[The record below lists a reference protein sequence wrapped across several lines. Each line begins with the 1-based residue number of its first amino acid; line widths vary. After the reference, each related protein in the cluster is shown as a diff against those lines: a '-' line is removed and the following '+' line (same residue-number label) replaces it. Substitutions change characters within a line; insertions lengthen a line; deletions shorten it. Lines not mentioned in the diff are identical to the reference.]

1 MNFSDEEL
9 TLHKGMILG
18 IVQEI
23 PENLFVSV
31 SYEDDADRGTE
42 QTFFWKHAEK
52 KIREPVLIKYAG
64 IFHDDEDNVFKS
76 TKLLVHELETGDATP
91 VKKAEYKTPFALRQE
106 INRQVQKMLNKGV
119 ISLSYSRWSSPV
131 VLVPKKSENGV
142 PKYKFCLYFRALNA
156 VTKND
161 SSPLPRFEET
171 TSTLSGS
178 KYFSLLECYL
188 GFWQIN
194 IHEPHRE

>member
-1 MNFSDEEL
+1 MTRIN
-9 TLHKGMILG
+9 
-18 IVQEI
+18 VQ
-23 PENLFVSV
+23 NRL
-31 SYEDDADRGTE
+31 
-42 QTFFWKHAEK
+42 FFWKHAEK

-64 IFHDDEDNVFKS
+64 NFHDVEDNVFKR
-76 TKLLVHELETGDATP
+76 TKVVVRELETGDATP
-91 VKKAEYKTPFALRQE
+91 VKKAEHKTPFALRQKM
-106 INRQVQKMLNKGV
+106 NRQVQKMLDKGV

-131 VLVPKKSENGV
+131 LLLPKKSENGV
-142 PKYKFCLYFRALNA
+142 PKFCLYFRALNA

-161 SSPLPRFEET
+161 SYNLPRFEET

-194 IHEPHRE
+194 VHEPHRE